1 MNMSTKTKSCVIVLI
16 VCFLLPA
23 CSWLNKSDTNP
34 PAVKRFHIDQI
45 DSFNARNACS
55 QGVDVLSN
63 NGFSQELF
71 DSVFAKVIEQ
81 CGSSK
86 SPDNADIIWKNFVQP
101 LKDAAKV
108 PSDLVVTTCNYY
120 FSKDFVSLP
129 DTSTTS
135 QNCHRLTEIKKNIEK
150 EYQLKIKGFE
160 ITLQK
165 APDTHFV
172 NAMYV
177 FNTMWAACH
186 GTD

>member
-1 MNMSTKTKSCVIVLI
+1 MSTITKPFILFI
-16 VCFLLPA
+16 LMCFLIPA
-23 CSWLNKSDTNP
+23 CSFMNKPDTSP
-34 PAVKRFHIDQI
+34 PAVKRYHIDQI
-45 DSFNARNACS
+45 DSFNARRACS
-55 QGVDVLSN
+55 QGIDVLN
-63 NGFSQELF
+63 NNSFSQELF
-71 DSVFAKVIEQ
+71 DNVFAKVVEQ
-81 CGSSK
+81 CGSNK
-86 SPDNADIIWKNFVQP
+86 SPDNADIIWDHFVLP
-101 LKDAAKV
+101 LKSSGKV
-108 PSDLVVTTCNYY
+108 PADLVVTTWNYY

-135 QNCHRLTEIKKNIEK
+135 QNCHRLTKIKMTIEK